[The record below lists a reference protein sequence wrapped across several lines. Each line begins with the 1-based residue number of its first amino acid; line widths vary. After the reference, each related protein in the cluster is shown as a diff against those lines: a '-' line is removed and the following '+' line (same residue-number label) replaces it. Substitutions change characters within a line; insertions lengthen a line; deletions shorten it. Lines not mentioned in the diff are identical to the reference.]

1 MSSTT
6 DPEGKGDV
14 NDFLLRIREL
24 GQKRDKED
32 EQRTKKL
39 EEEILQGRRERQ
51 ARRAERA
58 RSLSPTKDSPPLF
71 DPARMSMS
79 ALGQR
84 AIDPPQQ
91 LEPTPRT
98 PEHITPPRP
107 ASVRGDEFPSPSA
120 SRRGSTVEATSS
132 LETSPRPASPS
143 LRSRTGTLSWQQ
155 RPASRDLHTNRS
167 LFSTSPT
174 RTNRLR
180 TMSTASNNDTGIPP
194 NLSASSPSS
203 KDTRSPPRPDTI
215 GLTSPPREGSKED
228 QHHGSPSGA
237 STKATA
243 MDREKTPEPTKES
256 AQQENLD
263 ERSRSPSRASSIF
276 AESSQGQRYS
286 SVSSVSTATGLGSP
300 VPLSNAQKFEPP
312 QTEPASEEQTMGPP
326 SPRRMSPERS
336 TSPTKGL
343 GGFVQSAMMK
353 RSDSV
358 SKRWSAQL
366 PSGLSRADPFASN
379 RNSFAAPTG
388 TDVLS
393 LSPTSK
399 AAREGS
405 LLPSHRPGS
414 SHSEATVVR
423 PMNDSE
429 RPVTPPVPGSVTGT
443 RADESPRR
451 APLSLHTRPGSSLGS
466 EVNSESNPPSSSN
479 PAASRTMDPKRWSPT
494 KSTWLESALNRPDS
508 PRHKKSPSQQATWSP
523 SRQSRGSTDLGRVNS
538 FKEVTPVGL
547 MRTAAPGRHSKKSSV
562 SGIPDVF
569 ALKPTLEPAL
579 ESTSDSASKSTSD
592 PALKSTSDPAS
603 KLVSD
608 PASKAATDE
617 KANVPTP
624 TERPSELPV
633 ENKDSVPRAEETD
646 TTGRKEI
653 TRKRAPSVLA
663 PVPRTDSEL
672 PLSTSRDPLLNRPK
686 PQSPVIDFRAN
697 LKRREVVKDDSPR
710 AEPEFKNVFGRLR
723 KAESSTYAA
732 PDELKD
738 NILKGKAGLN
748 NSGGPR
754 KTQRVDELK
763 ESLNKQKEAMK
774 SGGGSTRRST
784 VGQDDAPA
792 KIVVPEAI
800 AKRQNLAKSN
810 SDKTNEHGAAL
821 SPQSPRETGTSS
833 GSPDPPFSALS
844 PLSPQPDE
852 FGESLRSPEIPTSGT
867 DEDRSQ
873 GASPAKEE
881 EGTKRDL
888 VDATP
893 KPEPA
898 GDTQI
903 KQDISTEET
912 MKPVRDLP
920 SGSVAQAADTPAAAA
935 APPTKGKLAGR
946 LNPALAGLLSRGPPQ
961 VGAMNTSSSLNAT
974 SSETGSSK
982 SEPATLTHITKS
994 RARGPKRR
1002 LPKTVVPE
1010 AAAPEA
1016 PTSPSKE
1023 VPPKDETTPTSSF
1036 DIQRSETSPSP
1047 VEEPMPN
1054 SSNWPLPDKVLDT
1067 HATAPDSHASQP
1079 TQHRISKP
1087 TEFKRSLPRL
1097 SENQIKLPLES
1108 VSSDPPTEAAKAPH
1122 DPGTVRGD
1130 LGNTRETPSNRSSLM
1145 SRMAASPSTPP
1156 VGQARSSQ
1164 IHYSSPSPSPL
1175 RTSLN
1180 GNQAPPPPTPP
1191 KIWSGIPFM
1200 SSRETSPKH
1209 KSLPSPPVPRK
1220 SSSPSVD
1227 QSASPRSSGSLVPQA
1242 DESLAAI
1249 SSFFNTFPNSSDR
1262 VNIDPQLM
1270 LASRGETDRIRT
1282 LKMQIWEITGD
1293 GRKQDLPVNQEYI
1306 LYEGSMYLCVHVFE
1320 DETSQRS
1327 EAQLWCGD
1335 GVPDSAIDDAQSFS
1349 RKVAKEN
1356 WCKLEVIKQGK
1367 EPARF
1372 IQALGG
1378 ILITRRGSSSRS
1390 SSSAIFML
1398 CGRKHLG
1405 QMVFDEV
1412 DFSRRNLCSGYPFVI
1427 SSMFG
1432 KLFLWKGLGSS
1443 AEEVGAARLIG
1454 MDLGLTG
1461 EFEEVT
1467 EGEEPESFSEAFPL
1481 SDDQGDYMKSDH
1493 WKLKPHHSHFQARLF
1508 RVDHELGQRSGFW
1521 IRRSGSNSPI
1531 IRPNDTVQEV
1541 EVFCQ
1546 KDISAKG
1553 IYVLD
1558 TFFEIYVIVGEQA
1571 SKRPA
1576 EFASAV
1582 VFAHE
1587 YGILAA
1593 SLQDRPFIPKS
1604 YVSLGGVPE
1613 SCRSALR
1620 KWDGDASRPAPQ
1632 VFPLNAAIE
1641 AIRSS

>member
-1 MSSTT
+1 
-6 DPEGKGDV
+6 
-14 NDFLLRIREL
+14 
-24 GQKRDKED
+24 
-32 EQRTKKL
+32 
-39 EEEILQGRRERQ
+39 
-51 ARRAERA
+51 
-58 RSLSPTKDSPPLF
+58 
-71 DPARMSMS
+71 MS

-98 PEHITPPRP
+98 PEHITSSRP

-132 LETSPRPASPS
+132 LETSPKPASPS

-174 RTNRLR
+174 RSNRLR
-180 TMSTASNNDTGIPP
+180 TMSTASNNDTGMPP
-194 NLSASSPSS
+194 DPSASSPSS
-203 KDTRSPPRPDTI
+203 KDTRSSPQPDTI

-228 QHHGSPSGA
+228 QHHDSPSGA

-243 MDREKTPEPTKES
+243 MDREKTPEPSKES

-276 AESSQGQRYS
+276 AESSLGQRYS

-312 QTEPASEEQTMGPP
+312 QTEPASEEQAMGPP

-358 SKRWSAQL
+358 SKRWSAQI
-366 PSGLSRADPFASN
+366 PAGLSRADPFASN
-379 RNSFAAPTG
+379 RNSFAAPSG
-388 TDVLS
+388 SDVPS

-399 AAREGS
+399 STREGP

-429 RPVTPPVPGSVTGT
+429 RPVTPPVPGSVTST

-466 EVNSESNPPSSSN
+466 EVNSDSNPPSSSN
-479 PAASRTMDPKRWSPT
+479 PPASRTMDPKRWSPT

-508 PRHKKSPSQQATWSP
+508 PRHKKSPSQQTTWSP

-547 MRTAAPGRHSKKSSV
+547 MRTAGPGRHSKTSSV

-569 ALKPTLEPAL
+569 GIANDAAKPKPDPAFKPTLEP
-579 ESTSDSASKSTSD
+579 ASKSTSD
-592 PALKSTSDPAS
+592 PASKSTSDPTSKSTSDPAS
-603 KLVSD
+603 KSTSD
-608 PASKAATDE
+608 AASKSTSDE
-617 KANVPTP
+617 KSNVPTP
-624 TERPSELPV
+624 TEQPSELPV
-633 ENKDSVPRAEETD
+633 ENKDSVPRTEESTNSLAEPQTQPDATEVSGAALLRPEAD
-646 TTGRKEI
+646 TTSRKEV
-653 TRKRAPSVLA
+653 TRKRAPSILA

-710 AEPEFKNVFGRLR
+710 TEPEFKNVFGRLR
-723 KAESSTYAA
+723 KAEASTYAA

-748 NSGGPR
+748 NTGGPR

-774 SGGGSTRRST
+774 FGGGSTRRST

-810 SDKTNEHGAAL
+810 SDKINQHGAAL
-821 SPQSPRETGTSS
+821 SPQSPREPDTSS
-833 GSPDPPFSALS
+833 GTSGLPFSPLS

-852 FGESLRSPEIPTSGT
+852 LGGSLRSPEIPASGT

-873 GASPAKEE
+873 ETSSAKKEE
-881 EGTKRDL
+881 GVKRDL

-898 GDTQI
+898 GDSQVN
-903 KQDISTEET
+903 QDISTEET

-935 APPTKGKLAGR
+935 APTKGKLAGR
-946 LNPALAGLLSRGPPQ
+946 LNPALAGLLSRGPPP
-961 VGAMNTSSSLNAT
+961 VGAMNKPTSLNPT
-974 SSETGSSK
+974 SSESGSSN
-982 SEPATLTHITKS
+982 SQPATLTHMTKS

-1002 LPKTVVPE
+1002 LPKTVATE
-1010 AAAPEA
+1010 AGAPE
-1016 PTSPSKE
+1016 PPVSPSKDA
-1023 VPPKDETTPTSSF
+1023 PPKDEATPALSF
-1036 DIQRSETSPSP
+1036 DIQKSEPSPSP
-1047 VEEPMPN
+1047 VEEPMPA
-1054 SSNWPLPDKVLDT
+1054 SSNWPLPDKVLET
-1067 HATAPDSHASQP
+1067 PAAAPDSHASQS
-1079 TQHRISKP
+1079 TQHRLSKP

-1097 SENQIKLPLES
+1097 SEKENKLPLES

-1122 DPGTVRGD
+1122 DPGTVRND
-1130 LGNTRETPSNRSSLM
+1130 LGTTRETPSNRSSLM
-1145 SRMAASPSTPP
+1145 SRVAASPSTPP

-1191 KIWSGIPFM
+1191 KMWSGIPFM
-1200 SSRETSPKH
+1200 SSRESSPKH

-1227 QSASPRSSGSLVPQA
+1227 HSASPRSSGSLVPQA

-1335 GVPDSAIDDAQSFS
+1335 GVPDSALDDAQSFS

-1558 TFFEIYVIVGEQA
+1558 TFFEIYV
-1571 SKRPA
+1571 
-1576 EFASAV
+1576 
-1582 VFAHE
+1582 
-1587 YGILAA
+1587 
-1593 SLQDRPFIPKS
+1593 
-1604 YVSLGGVPE
+1604 
-1613 SCRSALR
+1613 
-1620 KWDGDASRPAPQ
+1620 
-1632 VFPLNAAIE
+1632 
-1641 AIRSS
+1641 